1 MAYQFSW
8 YTPRRVIY
16 IHLAG
21 TLTLAELAALK
32 EESRTFALNGDAPV
46 HAIIDCLE
54 VTGLP
59 HDLRGILREMRQG
72 ESPLE
77 NAFSVIVT
85 SNRLAQF
92 LSSTL
97 FQLLK
102 LELRIAPTVAD
113 AVEIL
118 TRFDATLLK
127 AIEPQDTGQQP

>member
-1 MAYQFSW
+1 MSYRFSW
-8 YTPRRVIY
+8 YVPRRVIY
-16 IHLAG
+16 IHMEG
-21 TLTLAELAALK
+21 ILTLGDLGALK

-59 HDLRGILREMRQG
+59 HDLPGILRGMREG
-72 ESPLE
+72 ETPLAG
-77 NAFSVIVT
+77 AFSVIVT

-92 LSSTL
+92 LSATL

-113 AVEIL
+113 AFDIL
-118 TRFDATLLK
+118 TRFDATLLTTTESPNL
-127 AIEPQDTGQQP
+127 IP